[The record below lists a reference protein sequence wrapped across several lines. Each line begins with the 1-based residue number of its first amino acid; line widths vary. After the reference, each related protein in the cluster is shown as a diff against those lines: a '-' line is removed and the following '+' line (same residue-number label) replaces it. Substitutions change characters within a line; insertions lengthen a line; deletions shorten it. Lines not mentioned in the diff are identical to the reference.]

1 MLRAIFINSNQW
13 ENLVW
18 RNCITF
24 RFLLSDQRDESVA
37 QEVLSESAG
46 EVRLPLV
53 VRADVE
59 VVDPDAPGYDDLLLG
74 RGDSFFCYEEP
85 LELVHPG

>member
-1 MLRAIFINSNQW
+1 M
-13 ENLVW
+13 
-18 RNCITF
+18 
-24 RFLLSDQRDESVA
+24 A

-46 EVRLPLV
+46 EVRLPFV
-53 VRADVE
+53 GRADVE

-74 RGDSFFCYEEP
+74 IGDSFLCYEEP

>member
-1 MLRAIFINSNQW
+1 M
-13 ENLVW
+13 
-18 RNCITF
+18 
-24 RFLLSDQRDESVA
+24 A

-46 EVRLPLV
+46 EVRLPFV
-53 VRADVE
+53 GSADVE
-59 VVDPDAPGYDDLLLG
+59 VVDLDGPGYDDLLLG